1 MKIAWIGTGVMGKPM
16 LLHLKDAGYEINAYN
31 RTYQKMLDLLPYNS
45 INVCKTIAEA
55 VVDADVVFTM
65 LGYPKD
71 VEEVYLGI
79 SGIFLN
85 AKKHPICVDLTTSSP
100 ALAKKIANYTV
111 NFNVLDAPVTGG
123 DIGAINATLSIMVG
137 GDFETYQKVL
147 PLLQCLGKKIT
158 YVGPSG
164 NGQHYKL
171 INQILVAGATASMTE
186 LLYYAQSNALD
197 VNHILEV
204 IQGSQGSS
212 WQLQNNAKKV
222 LDNDFEPGFF
232 IKHFVKDLK
241 LVNDESK
248 NFCYLKMTNQVLTMY
263 EYLIKNGYE
272 DKGTQA
278 LIQFYREMKEKGFGD

>member
-16 LLHLKDAGYEINAYN
+16 LLHLKKAGYEVSTYN
-31 RTYQKMLDLLPYNS
+31 RTYQKMLDLLQHDVK
-45 INVCKTIAEA
+45 ICKTISEA

-71 VEEVYLGI
+71 VEDVYLGT

-85 AKKHPICVDLTTSSP
+85 AKKYPICIDMTTSSP
-100 ALAKKIANYTV
+100 ALARKLANYTV

-123 DIGAINATLSIMVG
+123 DVGAINATLSIMVG
-137 GDFETYQKVL
+137 GDFEIFQKVL
-147 PLLQCLGKKIT
+147 PLLECLGKKIT

-164 NGQHYKL
+164 YGQHYKL
-171 INQILVAGATASMTE
+171 VNQILVAGATVSMTE
-186 LLYYAQSNALD
+186 LLYFSESNSLD
-197 VNHILEV
+197 INHVIEV
-204 IQGSQGSS
+204 MEKSQASS
-212 WQLQNNAKKV
+212 WQLKNTSKKV
-222 LDNDFEPGFF
+222 LNNDFEPGFF

-241 LVNDESK
+241 LVNEEIKS
-248 NFCYLKMTNQVLTMY
+248 FSYLKMINQVLWMY
-263 EYLIKNGYE
+263 EYLSKNGYG